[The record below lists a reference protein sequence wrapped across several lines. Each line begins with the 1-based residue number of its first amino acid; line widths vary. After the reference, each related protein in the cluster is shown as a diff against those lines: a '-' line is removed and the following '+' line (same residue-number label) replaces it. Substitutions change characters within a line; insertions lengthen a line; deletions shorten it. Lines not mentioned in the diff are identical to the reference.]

1 MTESSP
7 FVHVRVRLK
16 GKRNWTEGE
25 VTNVFTFRSRRI
37 IERRSFADRDQAL
50 EWATKGKVS

>member
-1 MTESSP
+1 MLT
-7 FVHVRVRLK
+7 

-25 VTNVFTFRSRRI
+25 VTNVFTFRSRLI

-50 EWATKGKVS
+50 EWATKGKES